1 MPAGSCYGG
10 TMRNYVIRRL
20 LLLILVLWGVTLVT
34 FILMHVVPGDPAK
47 VLLGKLSGNEVLVTK
62 LRHQLGLDK
71 PLIVQYFEFVKGIL
85 RGNLGNSYKFKASV
99 MSLILERMPAT
110 IKLTFGALV
119 IGLLVGLSSGVISAV
134 RRYSIW
140 DTFSMLFAFI
150 GVSMPVFWLA
160 MLLQLLFAVKLG
172 WFHVSGF
179 EGLRDLVLPSVT
191 LGLIYSA
198 SIARMTR
205 SSILE
210 VIRMDYVRTARAKGA
225 PERIVI
231 FRHVF
236 RNALIPVVTLI
247 GMQFGGLL
255 TGAALTETVFQIP
268 GVGKLLIN
276 STLDLDYPMIQG
288 GVMFVAIIFVLIN
301 LLVDILY
308 AYLDPTIRYD

>member
-1 MPAGSCYGG
+1 
-10 TMRNYVIRRL
+10 
-20 LLLILVLWGVTLVT
+20 
-34 FILMHVVPGDPAK
+34 MHVVPGDPAK

-71 PLIVQYFEFVKGIL
+71 PLIVQYFEFVKGVL
-85 RGNLGNSYKFKASV
+85 RGDLGNSYKFKASV

-110 IKLTFGALV
+110 IKLTFGALI
-119 IGLLVGLSSGVISAV
+119 IGLLVGLSSGIISAV

-179 EGLRDLVLPSVT
+179 DGLRDLVLPSVT

-288 GVMFVAIIFVLIN
+288 GVIFVAIIFVLIN
-301 LLVDILY
+301 LFVDILY

>member
-1 MPAGSCYGG
+1 
-10 TMRNYVIRRL
+10 MRNYIIRRL

-71 PLIVQYFEFVKGIL
+71 PLVVQYFEFVKGVL
-85 RGNLGNSYKFKASV
+85 RGDLGNSYKFKASV

-110 IKLTFGALV
+110 IKLTFGALI
-119 IGLLVGLSSGVISAV
+119 IGLLIGLSSGIISAV
-134 RRYSIW
+134 RRYSVW

-160 MLLQLLFAVKLG
+160 MLLQLFFAVKLG

-288 GVMFVAIIFVLIN
+288 GVIFVAIIFVLIN
-301 LLVDILY
+301 LFVDILY

>member
-1 MPAGSCYGG
+1 
-10 TMRNYVIRRL
+10 MRNYIIRRL

-71 PLIVQYFEFVKGIL
+71 PLVVQYFEFVKGVL

-110 IKLTFGALV
+110 IKLTFGALI
-119 IGLLVGLSSGVISAV
+119 IGLVIGLSSGIISAV
-134 RRYSIW
+134 RRYSVW

-225 PERIVI
+225 PERIVF

-236 RNALIPVVTLI
+236 RNALIPIVTMI

-288 GVMFVAIIFVLIN
+288 GVMFVAIIFVLVN
-301 LLVDILY
+301 LFVDVLY

>member
-1 MPAGSCYGG
+1 
-10 TMRNYVIRRL
+10 MRNYIIRRL

-62 LRHQLGLDK
+62 LQHQLGLDK
-71 PLIVQYFEFVKGIL
+71 PLVVQYFEFVKGIL
-85 RGNLGNSYKFKASV
+85 HGNLGNSYKFKASV

-110 IKLTFGALV
+110 IKLTFGALI
-119 IGLLVGLSSGVISAV
+119 IGLLIGLSSGIISAV

-225 PERIVI
+225 PERIV
-231 FRHVF
+231 FSRHVF
-236 RNALIPVVTLI
+236 RNALIPIVTMI

-288 GVMFVAIIFVLIN
+288 GVMFVAIVFVLVN
-301 LLVDILY
+301 LLVDVLY

>member
-1 MPAGSCYGG
+1 
-10 TMRNYVIRRL
+10 MRNYIIRRL

-71 PLIVQYFEFVKGIL
+71 PLVVQYFEFVKGIL

-110 IKLTFGALV
+110 IKLTFGALI
-119 IGLLVGLSSGVISAV
+119 IGLLIGLSSGIISAV
-134 RRYSIW
+134 RRYSVW
-140 DTFSMLFAFI
+140 DTLSMLFAFI

-225 PERIVI
+225 PERIV
-231 FRHVF
+231 FSRHVF
-236 RNALIPVVTLI
+236 RNALIPIVTMI

-288 GVMFVAIIFVLIN
+288 GVMFVAIVFVLVN
-301 LLVDILY
+301 LFVDVLY

>member
-1 MPAGSCYGG
+1 
-10 TMRNYVIRRL
+10 MRNYVIRRL

-47 VLLGKLSGNEVLVTK
+47 VLLGKLSGNEVLVAK
-62 LRHQLGLDK
+62 LQHQLGLDK
-71 PLIVQYFEFVKGIL
+71 PLVVQYFEFVKGVL
-85 RGNLGNSYKFKASV
+85 HGNLGNSYKFKASV

-110 IKLTFGALV
+110 IKLTFGALI
-119 IGLLVGLSSGVISAV
+119 IGLLVGLSSGIISAV

-140 DTFSMLFAFI
+140 DTFSMVFAFI

-179 EGLRDLVLPSVT
+179 DGLRDLVLPSVT

-288 GVMFVAIIFVLIN
+288 GVIFVAIIFVLIN
-301 LLVDILY
+301 LFVDILY

>member
-1 MPAGSCYGG
+1 
-10 TMRNYVIRRL
+10 
-20 LLLILVLWGVTLVT
+20 
-34 FILMHVVPGDPAK
+34 
-47 VLLGKLSGNEVLVTK
+47 
-62 LRHQLGLDK
+62 
-71 PLIVQYFEFVKGIL
+71 
-85 RGNLGNSYKFKASV
+85 
-99 MSLILERMPAT
+99 
-110 IKLTFGALV
+110 
-119 IGLLVGLSSGVISAV
+119 
-134 RRYSIW
+134 
-140 DTFSMLFAFI
+140 
-150 GVSMPVFWLA
+150 MPVFWLA

>member
-1 MPAGSCYGG
+1 
-10 TMRNYVIRRL
+10 MRNYVIRRL

-71 PLIVQYFEFVKGIL
+71 PLVVQYFEFVKGVL

-110 IKLTFGALV
+110 IKLTFGAL
-119 IGLLVGLSSGVISAV
+119 ITGLLIGLSSGIISAV

-288 GVMFVAIIFVLIN
+288 GVIFVAIIFVLIN

>member
-1 MPAGSCYGG
+1 
-10 TMRNYVIRRL
+10 MRNYVIRRL

-110 IKLTFGALV
+110 IKLTFGALI
-119 IGLLVGLSSGVISAV
+119 IGLLVGLSSGIISAV
-134 RRYSIW
+134 RRYSVW

>member
-1 MPAGSCYGG
+1 
-10 TMRNYVIRRL
+10 MRNYIIRRL

-225 PERIVI
+225 PERIV
-231 FRHVF
+231 FSRHVF
-236 RNALIPVVTLI
+236 RNALIPIVTMI

-288 GVMFVAIIFVLIN
+288 GVMFVAIVFVLVN
-301 LLVDILY
+301 LFVDVLY

>member
-1 MPAGSCYGG
+1 
-10 TMRNYVIRRL
+10 MRNYIIRRL

-71 PLIVQYFEFVKGIL
+71 PLVVQYFEFVKGIL

-110 IKLTFGALV
+110 IKLTFGALI
-119 IGLLVGLSSGVISAV
+119 IGLLIGLSSGIISAV

-225 PERIVI
+225 PERIV
-231 FRHVF
+231 FSRHVF
-236 RNALIPVVTLI
+236 RNALIPIVTMI

-288 GVMFVAIIFVLIN
+288 GVMFVAIVFVLVN
-301 LLVDILY
+301 LLVDVLY

>member
-1 MPAGSCYGG
+1 
-10 TMRNYVIRRL
+10 MRNYVIRRL

-85 RGNLGNSYKFKASV
+85 RGDLGNSYKFKASV
-99 MSLILERMPAT
+99 KSLILERMPAT
-110 IKLTFGALV
+110 IKLTFGALI
-119 IGLLVGLSSGVISAV
+119 IGLLIGLSSGIISAV

-179 EGLRDLVLPSVT
+179 EGLRDLILPSVT

-225 PERIVI
+225 PERIVF

-236 RNALIPVVTLI
+236 RNALIPIVTLI

-288 GVMFVAIIFVLIN
+288 GVMFVAIVFVLIN
-301 LLVDILY
+301 LFVDILY

>member
-1 MPAGSCYGG
+1 
-10 TMRNYVIRRL
+10 MRNYVIRRL

-110 IKLTFGALV
+110 IKLTFGALI
-119 IGLLVGLSSGVISAV
+119 IGLLVGLSSGIISAV

-140 DTFSMLFAFI
+140 DTFSMVFAFI

-179 EGLRDLVLPSVT
+179 DGLRDLVLPSVT

-288 GVMFVAIIFVLIN
+288 GVIFVAIIFVLIN
-301 LLVDILY
+301 LFVDILY

>member
-1 MPAGSCYGG
+1 
-10 TMRNYVIRRL
+10 MRNYVIRRL

-47 VLLGKLSGNEVLVTK
+47 VLLGKLSGNEALVAK
-62 LRHQLGLDK
+62 LQHQLGLDK
-71 PLIVQYFEFVKGIL
+71 PLVVQYFEFVKGVL
-85 RGNLGNSYKFKASV
+85 HGNLGNSYKFKASV

-110 IKLTFGALV
+110 IKLTFGALI
-119 IGLLVGLSSGVISAV
+119 IGLLVGLSSGIISAV

-140 DTFSMLFAFI
+140 DTFSMIFAFI

-179 EGLRDLVLPSVT
+179 EGLRDLVLPSIT

-288 GVMFVAIIFVLIN
+288 GVMFVAIVFVLIN

>member
-1 MPAGSCYGG
+1 
-10 TMRNYVIRRL
+10 MRNYIIRRL

-71 PLIVQYFEFVKGIL
+71 PLVVQYFEFVKGIL

-110 IKLTFGALV
+110 IKLTFGALI
-119 IGLLVGLSSGVISAV
+119 IGLLIGLSSGIISAV
-134 RRYSIW
+134 RRYSVW
-140 DTFSMLFAFI
+140 DTLSMLFAFI

-179 EGLRDLVLPSVT
+179 EGLRDLILPSVT

-225 PERIVI
+225 SERIV
-231 FRHVF
+231 FSRHVF
-236 RNALIPVVTLI
+236 RNALIPIVTMI

-288 GVMFVAIIFVLIN
+288 GVMFVAIVFVLVN
-301 LLVDILY
+301 LFVDVLY

>member
-1 MPAGSCYGG
+1 
-10 TMRNYVIRRL
+10 
-20 LLLILVLWGVTLVT
+20 
-34 FILMHVVPGDPAK
+34 
-47 VLLGKLSGNEVLVTK
+47 
-62 LRHQLGLDK
+62 
-71 PLIVQYFEFVKGIL
+71 
-85 RGNLGNSYKFKASV
+85 

-110 IKLTFGALV
+110 IKLTFGALI
-119 IGLLVGLSSGVISAV
+119 IGLLVGLSSGIISAV

-179 EGLRDLVLPSVT
+179 DGLRDLVLPSVT

-288 GVMFVAIIFVLIN
+288 GVIFVAIIFVLIN
-301 LLVDILY
+301 LFVDILY

>member
-1 MPAGSCYGG
+1 
-10 TMRNYVIRRL
+10 MRNYIIRRL

-47 VLLGKLSGNEVLVTK
+47 VLLGKLSGNEVLVAK
-62 LRHQLGLDK
+62 LQHQLGLDK
-71 PLIVQYFEFVKGIL
+71 PLVVQYFEFVKGIL
-85 RGNLGNSYKFKASV
+85 HGNLGNSYKFKASV

-110 IKLTFGALV
+110 IKLTFGALI
-119 IGLLVGLSSGVISAV
+119 IGLLIGLSSGIISAV

-225 PERIVI
+225 PERIVF

-236 RNALIPVVTLI
+236 RNALIPIVTMI

-288 GVMFVAIIFVLIN
+288 GVMFVAIVFVLVN
-301 LLVDILY
+301 LFVDVLY

>member
-1 MPAGSCYGG
+1 
-10 TMRNYVIRRL
+10 MRNYVIRRL

-47 VLLGKLSGNEVLVTK
+47 VLLGKLSGNEALVTK

-71 PLIVQYFEFVKGIL
+71 PLIVQYFEFVKGVL
-85 RGNLGNSYKFKASV
+85 RGDLGNSYKFKASV

-110 IKLTFGALV
+110 IKLTFGALI
-119 IGLLVGLSSGVISAV
+119 IGLLVGLSSGIISAV

-179 EGLRDLVLPSVT
+179 DGLRDLVLPSVT

-231 FRHVF
+231 SRHVF

-288 GVMFVAIIFVLIN
+288 GVIFVAIIFVLIN
-301 LLVDILY
+301 LFVDILY

>member
-1 MPAGSCYGG
+1 
-10 TMRNYVIRRL
+10 MRNYVIRRL

-34 FILMHVVPGDPAK
+34 FVLMHVVPGDPAK
-47 VLLGKLSGNEVLVTK
+47 VLLGKLSGNEVLVAK
-62 LRHQLGLDK
+62 LQHQLGLDK
-71 PLIVQYFEFVKGIL
+71 PLVVQYFEFVKGIL
-85 RGNLGNSYKFKASV
+85 HGNLGNSYKFKASV

-110 IKLTFGALV
+110 IKLTFGALI
-119 IGLLVGLSSGVISAV
+119 IGLLIGLSSGIISAV

-288 GVMFVAIIFVLIN
+288 GVIFVAIIFVLIN
-301 LLVDILY
+301 LFVDILY

>member
-1 MPAGSCYGG
+1 
-10 TMRNYVIRRL
+10 
-20 LLLILVLWGVTLVT
+20 
-34 FILMHVVPGDPAK
+34 
-47 VLLGKLSGNEVLVTK
+47 
-62 LRHQLGLDK
+62 
-71 PLIVQYFEFVKGIL
+71 
-85 RGNLGNSYKFKASV
+85 

-110 IKLTFGALV
+110 IKLTFGALI
-119 IGLLVGLSSGVISAV
+119 IGLLVGLSSGIISAV
-134 RRYSIW
+134 RRYSVW

-179 EGLRDLVLPSVT
+179 EGLRDLILPSVT

-225 PERIVI
+225 PERIV
-231 FRHVF
+231 FSRHVF
-236 RNALIPVVTLI
+236 RNALIPIVTMI

-288 GVMFVAIIFVLIN
+288 GVMFVAIVFVLVN
-301 LLVDILY
+301 LFVDVLY

>member
-1 MPAGSCYGG
+1 
-10 TMRNYVIRRL
+10 MRNYIIRRL

-47 VLLGKLSGNEVLVTK
+47 VLLGKLSGNEVLVAK

-71 PLIVQYFEFVKGIL
+71 PLVVQYFEFVKGVL
-85 RGNLGNSYKFKASV
+85 RGDLGNSYKFKASV

-119 IGLLVGLSSGVISAV
+119 IGLLVGLSSGIISAV
-134 RRYSIW
+134 RRYSVW
-140 DTFSMLFAFI
+140 DTFSMLFAFV

-179 EGLRDLVLPSVT
+179 EGFRDLVLPSVT

-205 SSILE
+205 SSLLE

-225 PERIVI
+225 PERIVF

-236 RNALIPVVTLI
+236 RNALIPIVTMI

-288 GVMFVAIIFVLIN
+288 GVMFVAIVFVLAN
-301 LLVDILY
+301 LLVDVLY

>member
-1 MPAGSCYGG
+1 
-10 TMRNYVIRRL
+10 MRNYVIRRL

-210 VIRMDYVRTARAKGA
+210 AIRMDYVRTARAKGA

-288 GVMFVAIIFVLIN
+288 GVMFVAIIFVLVN

>member
-1 MPAGSCYGG
+1 
-10 TMRNYVIRRL
+10 
-20 LLLILVLWGVTLVT
+20 
-34 FILMHVVPGDPAK
+34 LMHVVPGDPAK

-110 IKLTFGALV
+110 IKLTFGALI
-119 IGLLVGLSSGVISAV
+119 IGLLVGLSSGIISAM

-225 PERIVI
+225 PERIVF

-236 RNALIPVVTLI
+236 RNALIPIVTMI

-288 GVMFVAIIFVLIN
+288 GVMFVAIIFVLVN
-301 LLVDILY
+301 LLVDVLY

>member
-1 MPAGSCYGG
+1 
-10 TMRNYVIRRL
+10 MRNYVIRRL

-47 VLLGKLSGNEVLVTK
+47 VLLGKLSGNEVLVAK
-62 LRHQLGLDK
+62 LQHQLGLDK
-71 PLIVQYFEFVKGIL
+71 PLVVQYFEFVKGIL
-85 RGNLGNSYKFKASV
+85 HGNLGNSYKFKASV

-110 IKLTFGALV
+110 IKLTFGALI
-119 IGLLVGLSSGVISAV
+119 IGLLIGLSSGIISAV

-288 GVMFVAIIFVLIN
+288 GVIFVAIIFVLIN

>member
-1 MPAGSCYGG
+1 
-10 TMRNYVIRRL
+10 MRNYVIRRL

-47 VLLGKLSGNEVLVTK
+47 VLLGKLSGNEVLVAK
-62 LRHQLGLDK
+62 LQHQLGLDK
-71 PLIVQYFEFVKGIL
+71 PLVVQYFEFVKGVL
-85 RGNLGNSYKFKASV
+85 HGNLGNSYKFKASV

-110 IKLTFGALV
+110 IKLTFGALI
-119 IGLLVGLSSGVISAV
+119 IGLLVGLSSGIISAV

-140 DTFSMLFAFI
+140 DTFSMIFAFI

-179 EGLRDLVLPSVT
+179 DGLRDLVLPSVT

-288 GVMFVAIIFVLIN
+288 GVIFVAIIFVLIN
-301 LLVDILY
+301 LFVDILY

>member
-1 MPAGSCYGG
+1 
-10 TMRNYVIRRL
+10 MRNYVIRRL

-85 RGNLGNSYKFKASV
+85 RGDLGNSYKFKASV
-99 MSLILERMPAT
+99 KSLILERMPAT
-110 IKLTFGALV
+110 IKLTFGALI
-119 IGLLVGLSSGVISAV
+119 IGLLIGLSSGIISAV

-225 PERIVI
+225 PERIV
-231 FRHVF
+231 FSRHVF
-236 RNALIPVVTLI
+236 RNALIPIVTMI

-288 GVMFVAIIFVLIN
+288 GVMFVAIVFVLVN
-301 LLVDILY
+301 LFVDVLY

>member
-1 MPAGSCYGG
+1 
-10 TMRNYVIRRL
+10 MRNYIIRRL

-47 VLLGKLSGNEVLVTK
+47 VLLGKLSGNEVLVAK
-62 LRHQLGLDK
+62 LQHQLGLDK
-71 PLIVQYFEFVKGIL
+71 PLVVQYFEFVKGIL
-85 RGNLGNSYKFKASV
+85 HGNLGNSYKFKASV

-110 IKLTFGALV
+110 IKLTFGALI
-119 IGLLVGLSSGVISAV
+119 IGLLIGLSSGIISAV

-225 PERIVI
+225 PERIVF

-236 RNALIPVVTLI
+236 RNALIPIVTMI
-247 GMQFGGLL
+247 GMQFGWLL

-288 GVMFVAIIFVLIN
+288 GVMFVAIVFVLVN
-301 LLVDILY
+301 LFVDVLY

>member
-1 MPAGSCYGG
+1 
-10 TMRNYVIRRL
+10 MRNYIIRRL

-110 IKLTFGALV
+110 IKLTFGALI
-119 IGLLVGLSSGVISAV
+119 IGLLVGLSSGIISAV
-134 RRYSIW
+134 RRYSVW

-179 EGLRDLVLPSVT
+179 EGLRDLILPSVT

-225 PERIVI
+225 SERIV
-231 FRHVF
+231 FSRHVF
-236 RNALIPVVTLI
+236 RNALIPIVTMI

-288 GVMFVAIIFVLIN
+288 GVMFVAIVFVLVN
-301 LLVDILY
+301 LFVDVLY

>member
-1 MPAGSCYGG
+1 
-10 TMRNYVIRRL
+10 MRNYVIRRL

-47 VLLGKLSGNEVLVTK
+47 VLLGKLSGNELLVTK

-71 PLIVQYFEFVKGIL
+71 PLIMQYFEFVKGVL

-110 IKLTFGALV
+110 IKLTFGALI
-119 IGLLVGLSSGVISAV
+119 IGLLVGLSSGIISAV

-140 DTFSMLFAFI
+140 DTFSMIFAFI

-179 EGLRDLVLPSVT
+179 EGLRDLVLPSIT

-288 GVMFVAIIFVLIN
+288 GVMFVAIVFVLIN

>member
-1 MPAGSCYGG
+1 
-10 TMRNYVIRRL
+10 
-20 LLLILVLWGVTLVT
+20 
-34 FILMHVVPGDPAK
+34 MHVVPGDPAK

-110 IKLTFGALV
+110 IKLTFGALI
-119 IGLLVGLSSGVISAV
+119 IGLLVGLSSGIISAM

-225 PERIVI
+225 PERIVF

-236 RNALIPVVTLI
+236 RNALIPIVTMI

-288 GVMFVAIIFVLIN
+288 GVMFVAIIFVLVN
-301 LLVDILY
+301 LLVDVLY

>member
-1 MPAGSCYGG
+1 
-10 TMRNYVIRRL
+10 MRNYVIRRL

-71 PLIVQYFEFVKGIL
+71 PLVVQYFEFVKGVL
-85 RGNLGNSYKFKASV
+85 RGDLGNSYKFKASV

-110 IKLTFGALV
+110 IKLTFGALI
-119 IGLLVGLSSGVISAV
+119 IGLLIGLSSGIISAV
-134 RRYSIW
+134 RRYSVW

-225 PERIVI
+225 PERIVF

-236 RNALIPVVTLI
+236 RNALIPIVTMI

-288 GVMFVAIIFVLIN
+288 GVMFVAIIFVLVN
-301 LLVDILY
+301 LFVDVLY

>member
-1 MPAGSCYGG
+1 
-10 TMRNYVIRRL
+10 
-20 LLLILVLWGVTLVT
+20 
-34 FILMHVVPGDPAK
+34 MHVVPGDPAK

-71 PLIVQYFEFVKGIL
+71 PLVVQYFEFVKGIL

-110 IKLTFGALV
+110 IKLTFGALI
-119 IGLLVGLSSGVISAV
+119 IGLLIGLSSGIISAV
-134 RRYSIW
+134 RRYSVW
-140 DTFSMLFAFI
+140 DTLSMLFAFI

-225 PERIVI
+225 PERIV
-231 FRHVF
+231 FSRHVF
-236 RNALIPVVTLI
+236 RNALIPIVTMI

-288 GVMFVAIIFVLIN
+288 GVMFVAIVFVLVN
-301 LLVDILY
+301 LFVDVLY

>member
-1 MPAGSCYGG
+1 
-10 TMRNYVIRRL
+10 
-20 LLLILVLWGVTLVT
+20 
-34 FILMHVVPGDPAK
+34 MHVVPGDPAK

-71 PLIVQYFEFVKGIL
+71 PLIVQYFEFVKGVL

-110 IKLTFGALV
+110 IKLTFGAL
-119 IGLLVGLSSGVISAV
+119 ITGLLIGLSSGIISAV

-288 GVMFVAIIFVLIN
+288 GVIFVAIIFVLIN
-301 LLVDILY
+301 LFVDILY

>member
-1 MPAGSCYGG
+1 
-10 TMRNYVIRRL
+10 MRNYVIRRL

-110 IKLTFGALV
+110 IKLTFGALI
-119 IGLLVGLSSGVISAV
+119 IGLLVGLSSGIISAM

-225 PERIVI
+225 PERIVF

-236 RNALIPVVTLI
+236 RNALIPIVTMI

-288 GVMFVAIIFVLIN
+288 GVMFVAIIFVLVN
-301 LLVDILY
+301 LLVDVLY

>member
-1 MPAGSCYGG
+1 
-10 TMRNYVIRRL
+10 MRNYIIRRL

-47 VLLGKLSGNEVLVTK
+47 VLLGKLSGNEVLVAK
-62 LRHQLGLDK
+62 LQHQLGLDK
-71 PLIVQYFEFVKGIL
+71 PLVVQYFEFVKGIL
-85 RGNLGNSYKFKASV
+85 HGNLGNSYKFKASV

-110 IKLTFGALV
+110 IKLTFGALI
-119 IGLLVGLSSGVISAV
+119 IGLLIGLSSGIISAV

-225 PERIVI
+225 PERIV
-231 FRHVF
+231 FSRHVF
-236 RNALIPVVTLI
+236 RNALIPIVTMI

-288 GVMFVAIIFVLIN
+288 GVMFVAIVFVLVN

>member
-1 MPAGSCYGG
+1 
-10 TMRNYVIRRL
+10 MRNYIIRRL

-71 PLIVQYFEFVKGIL
+71 PLVVQYFEFVKGIL

-110 IKLTFGALV
+110 IKLTFGALI
-119 IGLLVGLSSGVISAV
+119 IGLLIGLSSGIISAV
-134 RRYSIW
+134 RRYSVW
-140 DTFSMLFAFI
+140 DTLSMLFAFI

-225 PERIVI
+225 PERIV
-231 FRHVF
+231 FSRHVF
-236 RNALIPVVTLI
+236 RNALIPIVTMI

-288 GVMFVAIIFVLIN
+288 GVMFVAIVFVLVN
-301 LLVDILY
+301 LLVDVLY

>member
-1 MPAGSCYGG
+1 
-10 TMRNYVIRRL
+10 MRNYIIRRL

-71 PLIVQYFEFVKGIL
+71 PLVVQYFEFVKGVL
-85 RGNLGNSYKFKASV
+85 RGDLGNSYKFKASV

-110 IKLTFGALV
+110 IKLTFGALI
-119 IGLLVGLSSGVISAV
+119 IGLLIGLSSGIISAV
-134 RRYSIW
+134 RRYSVW

-288 GVMFVAIIFVLIN
+288 GVIFVAIIFVLIN
-301 LLVDILY
+301 LFVDILY

>member
-1 MPAGSCYGG
+1 
-10 TMRNYVIRRL
+10 MRNYVIRRL

-71 PLIVQYFEFVKGIL
+71 PLIVQYFEFVKGVL

-110 IKLTFGALV
+110 IKLTFGAL
-119 IGLLVGLSSGVISAV
+119 ITGLLIGLSSGIISAV

-288 GVMFVAIIFVLIN
+288 GVIFVAIIFVLIN
-301 LLVDILY
+301 LFVDILY

>member
-1 MPAGSCYGG
+1 MPAGSCCGG

-110 IKLTFGALV
+110 IKLTFGALI
-119 IGLLVGLSSGVISAV
+119 IGLLVGLSSGIISAM

-225 PERIVI
+225 PERIVF

-236 RNALIPVVTLI
+236 RNALIPIVTMI

-288 GVMFVAIIFVLIN
+288 GVMFVAIIFVLVN
-301 LLVDILY
+301 LLVDVLY

>member
-1 MPAGSCYGG
+1 
-10 TMRNYVIRRL
+10 MRNYIIRRL

-71 PLIVQYFEFVKGIL
+71 PLVVQYFEFVKGIL

-110 IKLTFGALV
+110 IKLTFGALI
-119 IGLLVGLSSGVISAV
+119 IGLLIGLSSGIISAV
-134 RRYSIW
+134 RRYSVW

-179 EGLRDLVLPSVT
+179 EGLRDLILPSVT

-225 PERIVI
+225 SERIV
-231 FRHVF
+231 FSRHVF
-236 RNALIPVVTLI
+236 RNALIPIVTMI

-288 GVMFVAIIFVLIN
+288 GVMFVAIVFVLVN
-301 LLVDILY
+301 LFVDVLY